1 MTTENQKTCYALRIY
16 SYDYYEW
23 EEDIAVSFDTT
34 LLKEY
39 YERDLGHLYDDA
51 PLVDAS
57 KHQEYQDG
65 EKPHWI
71 ITPITFLS
79 GKAS

>member
-1 MTTENQKTCYALRIY
+1 MTQENKVCYALRIY

-23 EEDIAVSFDTT
+23 EEDVAVSFDQN

-39 YERDLGHLYDDA
+39 YERNLDNLYDDA
-51 PLVDAS
+51 PLVDIS
-57 KHQEYQDG
+57 KHQEYQNG
-65 EKPHWI
+65 EKPHWV

-79 GKAS
+79 KES